1 MNLNEISLTE
11 LLNKT
16 SGTNYFP
23 MFAKLIGKDDVL
35 IYDGITDDD
44 VYLLEELEMKLGYA
58 LPSHYLELL
67 GIINGG
73 HFLGMDMFS
82 VAEKEYPNSLYARN
96 FLSNLRN
103 ELELEES
110 ALIIGKYQNYILYVD
125 CEDLA
130 GSYVLMDIRNQEKV
144 EFESF
149 NALLGFIFYMLV
161 INENKKLE
169 EEKKLI
175 KKMRDDLHKG
185 FVLKNKLIKKEKEK
199 NRAKLMAK
207 TAGQALKEK
216 QKRLAR
222 SKK

>member
-1 MNLNEISLTE
+1 
-11 LLNKT
+11 
-16 SGTNYFP
+16 
-23 MFAKLIGKDDVL
+23 
-35 IYDGITDDD
+35 
-44 VYLLEELEMKLGYA
+44 
-58 LPSHYLELL
+58 
-67 GIINGG
+67 
-73 HFLGMDMFS
+73 
-82 VAEKEYPNSLYARN
+82 
-96 FLSNLRN
+96 
-103 ELELEES
+103 
-110 ALIIGKYQNYILYVD
+110 
-125 CEDLA
+125 
-130 GSYVLMDIRNQEKV
+130 MDIRNQEKV